1 MELIVR
7 AADGNDVRFEC
18 ADTWVSKWVCEP
30 ILRGETYPVVG
41 FVDDVQV
48 VFDVGANCGAA
59 TVHLARTYPSAT
71 VHSFEPA
78 EEPRALLRRNVAPL
92 SGVRVHPIGLSD
104 HDAQVALYRGTED
117 SITGSVHQRSVN
129 HAEHETVELRSACA
143 WVAEHGIERIDIL
156 KLDVEGCEVE
166 VLESLSPM
174 LPTVK
179 VLYVEYDSRQAR
191 RQIDDLL
198 RSSHE
203 LYFALVQSLDQG
215 ECVYLHRDLA
225 DHPDAKD
232 QLKRFL
238 RPDTPVDPTARSEHK
253 DRQEPH

>member
-7 AADGNDVRFEC
+7 GADGTDVHFEC

-41 FVDDVQV
+41 FVEDVQV

-59 TVHLARTYPSAT
+59 TVHLARAYPAAT

-78 EEPRALLRRNVAPL
+78 EGPRSLLHRNVADL
-92 SGVRVHPIGLSD
+92 SGVRVHPIGLTD
-104 HDAQVALYRGTED
+104 QDGQVPLYSGAED
-117 SITGSVHQRSVN
+117 SITGSVHQRTVN
-129 HAEHETVELRSACA
+129 LEESETIEVRSAGRWA
-143 WVAEHGIERIDIL
+143 VEHGIDRIDVM

-166 VLESLSPM
+166 VLQDLAPL

-198 RSSHE
+198 RDSHE
-203 LYFALVQSLDQG
+203 LYFAMLQSLDQG
-215 ECVYLHRDLA
+215 ECVYLHQDLV
-225 DHPDAKD
+225 DHPDAKH

-238 RPDTPVDPTARSEHK
+238 RPDPPAEPAPAPE
-253 DRQEPH
+253 RQG